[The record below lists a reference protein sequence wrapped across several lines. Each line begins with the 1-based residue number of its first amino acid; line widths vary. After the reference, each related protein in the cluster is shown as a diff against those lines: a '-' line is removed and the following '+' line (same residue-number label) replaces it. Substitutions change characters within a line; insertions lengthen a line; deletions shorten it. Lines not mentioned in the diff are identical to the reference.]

1 MATSLIVTGVQY
13 PDGTVQTTAGLTSV
27 VKSIQRGY
35 VSNPAAA
42 TYNVTMASVTTS
54 KIMILIDG
62 GYGRVDTGGYF
73 SSTGGT
79 VCVPVLISVNSSTQ
93 FTVGN
98 LIFYYT
104 GNSFAQF
111 IPFSWQVIE
120 FY

>member
-35 VSNPAAA
+35 VADSPAS

-54 KIMILIDG
+54 KIMILING
-62 GYGRVDTGGYF
+62 GRGGVDTSNYG
-73 SSTGGT
+73 STGGT
-79 VCVPVLISVNSSTQ
+79 VSAPVLISVNSSTQ

-98 LIFYYT
+98 LGYSYES
-104 GNSFAQF
+104 GNYGYS
-111 IPFSWQVIE
+111 PFSWQVIE